1 MINVNQ
7 KVRIKPF
14 AHMLK
19 TGANEAELEWEVEG
33 TVKYVNA
40 PHRWFSVEY
49 GEYGQRI
56 AYNFCDIG
64 KSVIM
69 IEE

>member
-1 MINVNQ
+1 MIKVNQ

-14 AHMLK
+14 ESMMK
-19 TGANEAELEWEVEG
+19 TGASDAELEWEVEG
-33 TVKYVNA
+33 IVKYVNA
-40 PHRWFSVEY
+40 SHHWFSVEY

-56 AYNFCDIG
+56 SYNFCDIG
-64 KSVIM
+64 KSVIL

>member
-19 TGANEAELEWEVEG
+19 TGATDAELEMELEG
-33 TVKYVNA
+33 VVKYVNA
-40 PHRWFSVEY
+40 PHHWFSVEY
-49 GEYGQRI
+49 GDHHHRVS
-56 AYNFCDIG
+56 YNFCDIG
-64 KSVIM
+64 KRVFL